1 MESTLRL
8 FKALPVTR
16 KVSDEVAFASPA
28 YQSISKG
35 TMKNGFV
42 FAPSVMLEHDL
53 DSMKFVNDIYGRNS
67 EELNSAFHKSWAKVR
82 DASIEQMVVEQ
93 LWHYLTTYGAQS
105 FGFFDEK
112 NIFIPAEQLDAPQ
125 LDEGLRLVVIRGL
138 TKDELRLE
146 LSTLLH
152 SGVALSQQTVNDA
165 VEVAKFVGFSEV
177 DFHGIRNKEVRTALY
192 DHLGIAPSN
201 PEEFLRFVVFKA
213 TGKTLLIKSPELINE
228 LKNRDNS
235 DVEKFFANANK
246 ERLASIFYRYKPIF
260 LALRTTPLLKRIVN
274 RVRRLAVEHHKP
286 MPEDYLNTV
295 TAKISNGTTLRLREF
310 LDALDEAN
318 TFRKVR
324 LAYALKFRLSSPES
338 VLYRVRNGKSWATDF
353 EFNSDNDWVVTSALS
368 LVLDSIAADLG
379 SKVFGKK
386 VFIPAGLKYALP
398 ATEKQFT
405 GNLPSGT
412 CIEVT
417 DNMVVGVH
425 WTNLPDNGAKD
436 AWHRGIDLDLS
447 LTNATGK
454 IGWDGAYRD
463 NQNGVLFSG
472 DITNAPLPNGATEV
486 FHVNASARGSWL
498 LNLNYYNYR
507 PDTEVPFKIVVGQ
520 DSQRNIGRQYMIDPN
535 KLVALSNSSIDVK
548 QKTLGVIQADDNGTR
563 FYFAESGFGSGISS
577 RHTDATEHARKFL
590 LGYYTDAIYLND
602 VLKMAGAEIV
612 QSPDGADIDLSW
624 ESIDKTTIIDLLT
637 PQPELA
643 TV

>member
-8 FKALPVTR
+8 FKAMPVTR
-16 KVSDEVAFASPA
+16 GVPNDVAFASPA
-28 YQSISKG
+28 YRSISKG

-67 EELNSAFHKSWAKVR
+67 EELNSAFHKSWQKVR
-82 DASIEQMVVEQ
+82 DASIEQLVVEQ
-93 LWHYLTTYGAQS
+93 IWHYLSTYGAQA
-105 FGFFDEK
+105 FGVFDEK
-112 NIFIPAEQLDAPQ
+112 NIFIPAEAFDSPQ
-125 LDEGLRLVVIRGL
+125 LGDGIRLVVIRGL

-152 SGVALSQQTVNDA
+152 SGVALSQQTVDDV
-165 VEVAKFVGFSEV
+165 VEVAKFVGLSEV
-177 DFHGIRNKEVRTALY
+177 DFHGIRNKEVRVALY

-201 PEEFLRFVVFKA
+201 PEEFLRFIIFKA

-235 DVEKFFANANK
+235 DLEKFFANANK
-246 ERLASIFYRYKPIF
+246 ERLASVFYRYKPIF

-295 TAKISNGTTLRLREF
+295 TARINNSTPVRYGEF
-310 LDALDEAN
+310 TDALAQAN
-318 TFRKVR
+318 TFRKIR
-324 LAYALKFRLSSPES
+324 LAYALNFRLSDPES

-353 EFNSDNDWVVTSALS
+353 KFDKNNQWVAYNGLK
-368 LVLDSIAADLG
+368 LVLQSIADDIAPN
-379 SKVFGKK
+379 VAGKK

-412 CIEVT
+412 CIEVD

-425 WTNLPDNGAKD
+425 WTNLDGQCGKGS
-436 AWHRGIDLDLS
+436 HGIDLDLS
-447 LTNATGK
+447 LTNAHGK

-463 NQNGVLFSG
+463 DQNGVYFSG

-486 FHVNASARGSWL
+486 FHVNAQARGSWL

-520 DSQRNIGRQYMIDPN
+520 DSQRNFGRQYMIDPN
-535 KLVALSNSSIDVK
+535 KLAALSNSSIDVK
-548 QKTLGVIQADDNGTR
+548 QKTLGVIEADDNGTR

-577 RHTDATEHARKFL
+577 RHTNAAEHARKFL
-590 LGYYTDAIYLND
+590 LGYYTDAIYLNE
-602 VLKMAGAEIV
+602 VLEMAGAEIV
-612 QSPDGADIDLSW
+612 SSLDGADIDLSW
-624 ESIDKTTIIDLLT
+624 ESIDKTTILDLLT
-637 PQPELA
+637 PQPELVEA
-643 TV
+643 